1 MENQQNS
8 QITVEN
14 EGGKQ
19 TKKKSLFKTLMMTM
33 AVMLAVGLLV
43 LLALSLYLDRLIGL
57 LSYREGS
64 QEITPEELEQYL
76 QDARETMAP
85 DFVGDIMEPEDIV
98 LETVGQTPEKELD
111 VVNILLIGHDTRPG
125 EGRARSDTM
134 LLCSM
139 NQSTGEL
146 TMVSFLRDLYVHIPD
161 YYDHKMNAAYA
172 WGDMELLN
180 ETVFVNFGIEIHGDF
195 AVSFSAFE
203 AVIDHIGGV
212 DLYLTAAEALYLNR
226 YSYCEGVNHLNGADA
241 LRHARNRS
249 VGDADFSRTSRQ
261 QAVIRAIVEKC
272 KTMSIV
278 DLNSLLETVLP
289 LVETNMEPE
298 QVKNYAA
305 LFLPM
310 IANMKVK
317 NGLQIPA
324 QGTYRYAWVRDMSVL
339 MPDLAENRKV
349 LQEVIYGS

>member
-1 MENQQNS
+1 
-8 QITVEN
+8 
-14 EGGKQ
+14 
-19 TKKKSLFKTLMMTM
+19 MMTM
-33 AVMLAVGLLV
+33 AVMLAVGLLA
-43 LLALSLYLDRLIGL
+43 LLALSLHLDHLIGL
-57 LSYREGS
+57 LSYRKGA
-64 QEITPEELEQYL
+64 QEISPEGLEAYL
-76 QDARETMAP
+76 QDAKETMAP
-85 DFVGDIMEPEDIV
+85 DFAGQIMEPEEVV
-98 LETVGQTPEKELD
+98 LETIGQIPEVEQN

-134 LLCSM
+134 LLCSL

-161 YYDHKMNAAYA
+161 YCDYKMNGAYA

-180 ETVFVNFGIEIHGDF
+180 ETVLVNFGIEIHGDF

-203 AVIDHIGGV
+203 AVIDRIGGV
-212 DLYLTAAEALYLNR
+212 DIYLTSGEAAYLNR
-226 YSYCEGVNHLNGADA
+226 YRYCEGVNHLNGADA

-272 KTMSIV
+272 KTMSIIE
-278 DLNSLLETVLP
+278 LNSLLESVLP
-289 LVETNMEPE
+289 MVETNMEPE
-298 QVKNYAA
+298 QLKGYTA
-305 LFLPM
+305 LLLPM
-310 IANMKVK
+310 IANLKLK
-317 NGLQIPA
+317 DGLQIPA
-324 QGTYRYAWVRDMSVL
+324 EGTYQYAWVRDMSVL